1 MRESCTRYGSEVLGY
16 TRQDPFLYTL
26 QLELTEASDT
36 SIQAERL
43 RIGFRTRLHILRK
56 ASESGHVSTCLG
68 LKTQSVACLE
78 VQLPSW
84 MDSSV

>member
-1 MRESCTRYGSEVLGY
+1 MRESCTRSGSEVLGY

-43 RIGFRTRLHILRK
+43 RIGFRTPVAHP
-56 ASESGHVSTCLG
+56 S
-68 LKTQSVACLE
+68 QSFGKW
-78 VQLPSW
+78 SR
-84 MDSSV
+84 